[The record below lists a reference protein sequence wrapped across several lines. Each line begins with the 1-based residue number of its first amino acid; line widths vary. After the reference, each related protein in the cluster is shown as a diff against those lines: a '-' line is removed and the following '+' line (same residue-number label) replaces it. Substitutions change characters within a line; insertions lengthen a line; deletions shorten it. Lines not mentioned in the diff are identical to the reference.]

1 MSALPL
7 ALTRAHAT
15 ERWRDLGILLPLVVW
30 LVYTRVYWILQAS
43 HVSAPLCPFYY
54 FTGHPCP
61 FCGGT
66 RAFAYMWEGDI
77 SDAVR
82 LYPLGP
88 AFFVGA
94 LVGAAGLA
102 SGIVSG
108 RTWSVRLSGAQWRVL
123 AVGVV
128 SAIAISW
135 ALKLFVLGN

>member
-1 MSALPL
+1 MSPLPM

-43 HVSAPLCPFYY
+43 HISAPLCPFYY
-54 FTGHPCP
+54 LTGHPCP

-66 RAFAYMWEGDI
+66 RSFAYMWEGDI

-82 LYPLGP
+82 LFPLGP

-94 LVGAAGLA
+94 LVGAGGLA

-108 RTWSVRLSGAQWRVL
+108 RTWSVRLSGAQWRG
-123 AVGVV
+123 VGGAGGGGV
-128 SAIAISW
+128 AISW
-135 ALKLFVLGN
+135 